1 MLAYKRQTA
10 VEAAKREAL
19 DRQLD
24 FLVGQT
30 QRYSSLLAAK
40 LKREADDKAAAA
52 AKVGLCTSKRV
63 HWERL
68 WPLHRLP

>member
-1 MLAYKRQTA
+1 MLTYKRQTA

-30 QRYSSLLAAK
+30 QRYSSLLAKK
-40 LKREADDKAAAA
+40 LAEQPAAEP
-52 AKVGLCTSKRV
+52 VS
-63 HWERL
+63 
-68 WPLHRLP
+68 